1 MKRATAQQETIFQKY
16 KSLLF
21 SIAYHMLGSV
31 MDAEDCVQEAFLQWY
46 VAEQEE
52 PVEHPKAY
60 LCTLVTRRCIDR
72 LRSAQTQRE
81 TYVGLWLPEPLIE
94 TTDPSERSELNES
107 LSLAFLLL
115 LERLSPLER
124 AVFLLRQVFDYD
136 YAEIAAIVGKSA
148 ENCRQILHRARRHLP
163 ARPTLSPAPHAQ
175 QWQVFTQFFQA
186 WINGDMEGLLQVLSD
201 EIELHSDGGGKV
213 RTARHPILGPDRV
226 ARYLLGLQ
234 QKVFPVIKIAI
245 RPTLIN
251 GQPGLI
257 GYLEEGLDEKPWLRQ
272 ERERKEN
279 SKKQGA
285 WHQRVLEKGEAA
297 FAIGLVCADK
307 EVQEIDIIVNPE
319 KLRHIPAR
327 NGDDTGTIV
336 GGIPTPRI
344 QWGNTLAH
352 FAGSP
357 KEPFHSVMYK

>member
-1 MKRATAQQETIFQKY
+1 MKRSVAQLETVFQQY

-46 VAEQEE
+46 ASEE
-52 PVEHPKAY
+52 KETIENPKAY

-81 TYVGLWLPEPLIE
+81 TYFGLWLPEPLIE
-94 TTDPSERSELNES
+94 TTDPSEHSELNES

-115 LERLSPLER
+115 LERLSPIER

-163 ARPTLSPAPHAQ
+163 ARPTHTPAPHAG

-186 WINGDMEGLLQVLSD
+186 LMNGNMEGLLQVLSD
-201 EIELHSDGGGKV
+201 EIMLYSDGGGKV
-213 RTARHPILGPDRV
+213 RTVPHPLYGPDQV
-226 ARYLLGLQ
+226 AHSLLGIQ
-234 QKVFPVIKIAI
+234 QNVFDVIKVAI
-245 RPTLIN
+245 RPTVIN

-257 GYLEEGLDEKPWLRQ
+257 GYLEERLDEKPGRSQ

-279 SKKQGA
+279 SKTPGV
-285 WHQRVLEKGEAA
+285 WYQRVFKKGEVI
-297 FAIGLVCADK
+297 FAMGLAYADTQI
-307 EVQEIDIIVNPE
+307 QEIDIIVNPE
-319 KLRHIPAR
+319 KLRHIPALAASD
-327 NGDDTGTIV
+327 NGTIV
-336 GGIPTPRI
+336 C
-344 QWGNTLAH
+344 
-352 FAGSP
+352 
-357 KEPFHSVMYK
+357 

>member
-1 MKRATAQQETIFQKY
+1 MERSSAQQETTFQEY

-46 VAEQEE
+46 ASEQKETI
-52 PVEHPKAY
+52 EHPKAY

-94 TTDPSERSELNES
+94 TTDPSEHLELTES

-115 LERLSPLER
+115 LERLSPIER

-148 ENCRQILHRARRHLP
+148 ENCRQVMHRARRHLP
-163 ARPTLSPAPHAQ
+163 ARPTHTPAPHAQ
-175 QWQVFTQFFQA
+175 QRQVFTQFLQA
-186 WINGDMEGLLQVLSD
+186 FMNGDMDGLLQVLSD
-201 EIELHSDGGGKV
+201 EIVLHTDGGGKV
-213 RTARHPILGPDRV
+213 RTARHPLYGPDRV

-234 QKVFPVIKIAI
+234 QKVFHVIKVAI

-257 GYLEEGLDEKPWLRQ
+257 GYLEEVLDEKPRLRQ

-279 SKKQGA
+279 SKQPGA
-285 WHQRVLEKGEAA
+285 WHQRALEKGEAA
-297 FAIGLVCADK
+297 FAMGLVCADK

-327 NGDDTGTIV
+327 NGDDNGTIV
-336 GGIPTPRI
+336 CGIPTPGVR
-344 QWGNTLAH
+344 WGNALVH
-352 FAGSP
+352 FSG
-357 KEPFHSVMYK
+357 EPNGNCPTK

>member
-1 MKRATAQQETIFQKY
+1 MKRSSTQQEAIFQQY

-46 VAEQEE
+46 VSEQEE

-72 LRSAQTQRE
+72 LRSAQTKRE
-81 TYVGLWLPEPLIE
+81 TYVGLWLPEPLVE
-94 TTDPSERSELNES
+94 ATDPSEYSELNES

-115 LERLSPLER
+115 LERLSPIER

-136 YAEIAAIVGKSA
+136 YAEIAAIVGKSE

-163 ARPTLSPAPHAQ
+163 ARPTHTSAPHAQ
-175 QWQVFTQFFQA
+175 PWQVFTQFFQA
-186 WINGDMEGLLQVLSD
+186 WMNGEMEGLLQVLSD
-201 EIELHSDGGGKV
+201 EVVLKADGGGKV
-213 RTARHPILGPDRV
+213 HTTPHPLYGPDRV

-234 QKVFPVIKIAI
+234 QKVLPVIKVAI
-245 RPTLIN
+245 RLTWIN

-257 GYLEEGLDEKPWLRQ
+257 GYLEEGLDEKPRLSP
-272 ERERKEN
+272 ERESKEN
-279 SKKQGA
+279 SKQPEM
-285 WHQRVLEKGEAA
+285 WYQRALEKGEAA
-297 FAIGLVCADK
+297 FVIGLVCADK

-319 KLRHIPAR
+319 KLRHLPAR
-327 NGDDTGTIV
+327 NGDDNDTIV
-336 GGIPTPRI
+336 GGTPTPGVR
-344 QWGNTLAH
+344 
-352 FAGSP
+352 
-357 KEPFHSVMYK
+357 